1 MTQGVIAEWCK
12 KEGEV
17 IKAGD
22 CIAKVETDKATVD
35 VRARLVACGAGLAP
49 QAARLATPSPP
60 HPASLL
66 SAPTL
71 SLSPRTSPSWGA
83 S

>member
-35 VRARLVACGAGLAP
+35 VRARLAARGAGLAP
-49 QAARLATPSPP
+49 QAVRLTTPSPP
-60 HPASLL
+60 PHASL
-66 SAPTL
+66 
-71 SLSPRTSPSWGA
+71 SLPNIV
-83 S
+83 

>member
-49 QAARLATPSPP
+49 QAARLTTPSPP
-60 HPASLL
+60 PL